1 MKPLGH
7 KAYGSIPHLPNS
19 RMGPADHHCSIGQA
33 NICTVKPRDRHDL
46 IVVQEKLDGSCCAV
60 YRKGNEFLAL
70 TRAGHLAE
78 SSQYEQHKLFANW
91 VKENEERFAAVLQD
105 GERLV
110 GEWLAQA
117 HGTIYIVEAWNVF
130 VPFDIVLGQER
141 VTYHK
146 FFDRVAEHFLIP
158 ACMQAKNKPMS
169 VQKAMSKLGEY
180 GWHDAKTPIEGAI
193 WRVERKGKVDFLAK
207 YVRPDK
213 IDGLYLPEISGK
225 ETVWNWKGTNK

>member
-33 NICTVKPRDRHDL
+33 NICTIKPRDRHDL

-91 VKENEERFAAVLQD
+91 VKENEVRFALSLVD

-117 HGTIYIVEAWNVF
+117 HGTIYDLTDADPF
-130 VPFDIVLGQER
+130 VAFDIMQGPIRLP
-141 VTYHK
+141 YHE
-146 FFDRVAEHFLIP
+146 FWNRAADHFTVPHCIS
-158 ACMQAKNKPMS
+158 AKNKSIS
-169 VQKAMSKLGEY
+169 VNEALERLGEY
-180 GWHDAKTPIEGAI
+180 GFHYAETPIEGAI
-193 WRVERKGKVDFLAK
+193 WRVERKGKIDFLAK

-213 IDGLYLPEISGK
+213 VDGLYLPEISGK
-225 ETVWNWKGTNK
+225 ETIWNWKGTNK